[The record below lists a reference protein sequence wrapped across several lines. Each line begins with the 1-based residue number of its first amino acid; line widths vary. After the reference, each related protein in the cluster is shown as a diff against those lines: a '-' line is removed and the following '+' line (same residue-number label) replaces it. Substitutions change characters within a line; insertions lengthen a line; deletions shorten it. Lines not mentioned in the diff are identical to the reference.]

1 MGNQES
7 VPSHYQRPPPVSQ
20 MKPRTKPTPRSR
32 NNTGVQQNGFIPE
45 RVEKVEYMTR
55 EQLAQKRMEED
66 FLQQQR
72 YHQQRLQQQQ
82 EYERTMQQ
90 QQQQQQQYQQ
100 PPRRME
106 DIMMERGRM
115 EIQQKNQFQQQY
127 GGEHP
132 SFYKREQEQ
141 PERNMQIMKRDM
153 ETLNL
158 TPYRFQDEIEEYQK
172 QQEDERIAF
181 EEEERKRRKE
191 FDEYSKKKNEYLQ
204 REIQRFEENYNPFEI
219 LELPSNHYVTTDIKK
234 AYKRLALKYHPDKAG
249 PQYANQFQLITQA
262 YIYLLN
268 KCEEKKHIEER
279 MTTKVSKREYVDD
292 VNDSS
297 VQNIYINKDK
307 FDIQNFNKIFEE
319 HHLQEDENEGGYGEL
334 YKQND
339 GDVGDHKIFN
349 TKFSKDIFNANFD
362 SIKQNKNT
370 SQEVIQ
376 YYEPEALISSN
387 VGFQE
392 LGKGRVKDYSGNSS
406 LSYTDYKRAHLEDNV
421 LIDASKVKYKEYKN
435 LDQLKMDRENLSYQA
450 THEDSL
456 RYKAYERMREEKER
470 ERLEKLREQEER
482 HERQFR
488 KINQK
493 LIVHH
498 K

>member
-7 VPSHYQRPPPVSQ
+7 VPARSQRPPPSVSH
-20 MKPRTKPTPRSR
+20 MKQRRKPTDVSNRSH
-32 NNTGVQQNGFIPE
+32 TVIPE
-45 RVEKVEYMTR
+45 RVEPVEYYTK

-66 FLQQQR
+66 FYQQQR
-72 YHQQRLQQQQ
+72 YHQQRLEKQE
-82 EYERTMQQ
+82 EYERQMKQQ
-90 QQQQQQQYQQ
+90 QQQQTRNQ
-100 PPRRME
+100 PQRRME
-106 DIMMERGRM
+106 DMMLERGKM
-115 EIQQKNQFQQQY
+115 EIQQKNQLQQKY

-132 SFYKREQEQ
+132 SFYKREEQ
-141 PERNMQIMKRDM
+141 TSNRNTQMIKRDM

-172 QQEDERIAF
+172 QQEDEKIAF
-181 EEEERKRRKE
+181 EEEERKRRIE
-191 FDEYSKKKNEYLQ
+191 FDEYIQKKNEYLQ
-204 REIQRFEENYNPFEI
+204 REIQRFEENYNPFDI
-219 LELPSNHYVTTDIKK
+219 LGLPPNHYVITDVKK
-234 AYKRLALKYHPDKAG
+234 AYKKMALKYHPDKAG

-268 KCEEKKHIEER
+268 KCEEKKHVEER
-279 MTTKVSKREYVDD
+279 MTTKVSKREYMDD
-292 VNDSS
+292 INDSS
-297 VQNIYINKDK
+297 VQNIYVNKDK
-307 FDIQNFNKIFEE
+307 FDIQNFNKIFED

-339 GDVGDHKIFN
+339 KEVGDHKIFN
-349 TKFSKDIFNANFD
+349 TSFSKDIFNANFD
-362 SIKQNKNT
+362 SVKQNKNT
-370 SQEVIQ
+370 SQDLIQ

-392 LGKGRVKDYSGNSS
+392 LGKGKVNDYSGNSS

-435 LDQLKMDRENLSYQA
+435 LDQLKMDRENLNYQA
-450 THEDSL
+450 SHDDSL

-493 LIVHH
+493 LIVH